1 MKLIALEIP
10 ENVAALASWLEG
22 HLVGMDLAALVAEL
36 EAVHTHDPKQQSSSL
51 DQVLG
56 NLHAAVQSRGLE
68 ALPPDRLRLLLQHP
82 RLLLELQEWVLVE
95 GGPYWRR
102 VAPRHTGRE
111 QRVALERGWERLAAS
126 LAEDRVPATA
136 IPFPR
141 DAAVHSPAR
150 PAPGRRWRRL
160 LGSVAT
166 MAAAAAVLVAVVIAV
181 QSFGPES
188 ENDAA
193 ARAAWGWNKRGALR
207 YELSRD
213 AYLSSLADSAGEW
226 FNQRPDR
233 PQALARRIAEF
244 RQGCSVLILSVH
256 KPLPEE
262 DRIWL
267 VERCRT
273 WATKLD
279 AHLAAVEAGQDVLKV
294 RAEADTTIDRL
305 VTALRERAAKPA

>member
-1 MKLIALEIP
+1 MKLMALEIP
-10 ENVAALASWLEG
+10 DDTAAVASWLEG
-22 HLVGMDLAALVAEL
+22 NLVGMDLAALVAEL
-36 EAVHTHDPKQQSSSL
+36 EGVHTHDPKQHSSSL
-51 DQVLG
+51 DEVLG
-56 NLHAAVQSRGLE
+56 NLRAAVQSRGLE
-68 ALPPDRLRLLLQHP
+68 ALPPDRLKVLLQHP
-82 RLLLELQEWVLVE
+82 RLLLELQEWLLVE

-102 VAPRHTGRE
+102 VAPRHAGLD

-126 LAEDRVPATA
+126 LSEDRVPATA
-136 IPFPR
+136 IPLPR
-141 DAAVHSPAR
+141 DAAVRSPAQ
-150 PAPGRRWRRL
+150 PAPASRWRRL

-166 MAAAAAVLVAVVIAV
+166 MAASAAVLVAVVIAV
-181 QSFGPES
+181 QSLAPES

-213 AYLSSLADSAGEW
+213 AYLSSLADAAGEW

-279 AHLAAVEAGQDVLKV
+279 AHLTAVEAGQDVLKV
-294 RAEADTTIDRL
+294 RDEADTTIDRL
-305 VTALRERAAKPA
+305 ATALRERAGKPA